1 MSVRTWW
8 PLLLGCALFTAC
20 EPRTVEVQG
29 LDELTAEIRSQ
40 RLLNRQRA
48 KAGVGSNGATVEVR
62 AAQIQLAMAPL
73 RDVLTQLATSQSE
86 LSGRQA
92 TLTQEMR
99 RWTQLLVQ
107 SMQSER
113 SDEASKLSERL
124 AELEKS
130 IAEQDKRHRKVEELI
145 GSALDNTADKLE
157 LFLNRVGATTDSAT
171 SEAVSPK
178 GGGQPTPATGPTG
191 NGEANSAGIPKV
203 PTGTGAPPAVKKAA
217 GGQAPEASAPPTTGQ
232 PDGSAGNMASQRSS
246 LAWLWGLA
254 VMSLVSGF
262 VLLFSKK
269 RGQPLAIAPEMQFAP
284 EQPSVG
290 DGPRTPQTITE
301 ARPASSYH
309 GVGDHETDELVTGD
323 VLLGDLAS
331 GELPHDAQAEGQEA
345 DGIDKHDKPEIEE
358 LWAAA
363 ALLGEAIGRLKQTG
377 EPIPPELGGQQPLPE
392 TPDSDR
398 EQAEVFPRN
407 SVGHAQID
415 EVDAV
420 RTLGLPGPDR
430 SPVDGKQSDGALT
443 SDDHT
448 DDTVIDLGH
457 PGDIDAHDPSLV
469 HTPEEPVT
477 VITIPP
483 ASAHTAARHTSSA
496 PITCHLHLSGDEH
509 AEGRVRNILGRDP
522 RVLVSPAPQVR
533 TGMGEL
539 EVSYALLPGLTAG
552 ERSLLE
558 QQLRDTVT

>member
-1 MSVRTWW
+1 MIVRTWW

-20 EPRTVEVQG
+20 EPRTVEIQG

-48 KAGVGSNGATVEVR
+48 EAGVGSSSGTVEVR

-73 RDVLTQLATSQSE
+73 RDVLTQLGTSQSE
-86 LSGRQA
+86 LSERQA

-124 AELEKS
+124 AELEQS

-145 GSALDNTADKLE
+145 GSALDHTADQLE
-157 LFLNRVGATTDSAT
+157 LFLNRIGAATGAAT

-178 GGGQPTPATGPTG
+178 GGRQPTPVTGPAG
-191 NGEANSAGIPKV
+191 NGKANSAGIPKV
-203 PTGTGAPPAVKKAA
+203 PTSTGAPPAVKKAA
-217 GGQAPEASAPPTTGQ
+217 GGQALDASTPATTGQ
-232 PDGSAGNMASQRSS
+232 PDGSTGDMASQRSS
-246 LAWLWGLA
+246 LTWLWGLA

-269 RGQPLAIAPEMQFAP
+269 RGQPLAMAPEMKFAP
-284 EQPSVG
+284 EQPSTG
-290 DGPRTPQTITE
+290 DVQLTPQTVTE
-301 ARPASSYH
+301 AHPSSADQ
-309 GVGDHETDELVTGD
+309 GVGDHETDELMTGD
-323 VLLGDLAS
+323 GVLGDLAS
-331 GELPHDAQAEGQEA
+331 GEPPLAAQAEGQEA
-345 DGIDKHDKPEIEE
+345 DGVDIRDKPEIEE

-377 EPIPPELGGQQPLPE
+377 EPIPPELGGRQPLPE
-392 TPDSDR
+392 TPDADR
-398 EQAEVFPRN
+398 EQAEVFPRI
-407 SVGHAQID
+407 SVAHAKID
-415 EVDAV
+415 EADTVAM
-420 RTLGLPGPDR
+420 LGLPGPDR
-430 SPVDGKQSDGALT
+430 TPKAVEATPTPDCNAVAGKQS
-443 SDDHT
+443 S
-448 DDTVIDLGH
+448 
-457 PGDIDAHDPSLV
+457 V
-469 HTPEEPVT
+469 H
-477 VITIPP
+477 
-483 ASAHTAARHTSSA
+483 AAARHTSSP
-496 PITCHLHLSGDEH
+496 PITCRLRLSGDKR

-522 RVLVSPAPQVR
+522 RVLMSPPPQVR
-533 TGMGEL
+533 TEMGQL

-558 QQLRDTVT
+558 QQLRDTAS